1 MLMGRLVSS
10 GRSAIT
16 EVPAARWN
24 VQAQHSALPEPIAS
38 RVRHGGFVCG
48 AQLADNAAFS
58 VSPAEAAAMDPCQ
71 RLLLERGYAAL
82 HASRQFEPALSV
94 CERLLSSEPNSALTH
109 IVYALALDSHAHAL
123 ATAANA
129 TANVASALAK
139 ATADVAQ
146 ARR

>member
-71 RLLLERGYAAL
+71 RLVLEYGYAASYDAAL
-82 HASRQFEPALSV
+82 DRAALSGSLSGV
-94 CERLLSSEPNSALTH
+94 FLGITAMDFVSPGHGYATTINALQVSSLLQWSA
-109 IVYALALDSHAHAL
+109 
-123 ATAANA
+123 
-129 TANVASALAK
+129 
-139 ATADVAQ
+139 
-146 ARR
+146 